1 MFTRSKSYFTTVLLT
16 LSLFLTGCSD
26 SDDDDD
32 VDGIVDATALLVN
45 GIPDSP
51 PLTITFDVDPDE
63 DDLTPESSTL
73 INFQQATSSQLITTS
88 NFSYRVSYENPVSEQ
103 TVTLIA
109 ETNLTIESS
118 TIHTL
123 LLTGTFDTP
132 AVVSLTKPVGDLDTT
147 EELEAEIEMINLSSV
162 DPVSVSLSEQGS
174 TSVPAATLSP
184 GGSIEP
190 YRLNSELTY
199 DLSLEDVNDTLYAV
213 DQLEFTNRSRRTL
226 VITDD
231 LSTNPASVSVFLV
244 TESGSIITFENILA
258 NPALKVVNL
267 VADKTPL
274 NIEISDSFSEAQQ
287 LLTSLEFL
295 EASSQIEVDLAS
307 VFLDVLV
314 TDASDQAQ
322 YSSILSLDGGLS
334 YTLLLAGLARDESIS
349 GRLESNDPRPIST
362 LSNVQVIHGVSS
374 RVIDEDGESETIELD
389 VYKLLGGESLS
400 DVSPIA
406 SGLDFTESQLVTLP
420 ASPTIFVVTEAGTET
435 IVAGPEPLILE
446 PKSNPLLVVSESE
459 GGGLPMKLSLT
470 L

>member
-1 MFTRSKSYFTTVLLT
+1 MFTRSNSYFTTVLLT

-45 GIPDSP
+45 GIHDSP

-73 INFQQATSSQLITTS
+73 INFQQATSSRLITTS
-88 NFSYRVSYENPVSEQ
+88 NFSYRVSYENPVFEQ

-132 AVVSLTKPVGDLDTT
+132 AVASLTKPVGDLDTT

-190 YRLNSELTY
+190 YQLNSELTY

-231 LSTNPASVSVFLV
+231 LSTDPASVSVFLV

-258 NPALKVVNL
+258 NPAIKVVNL
-267 VADKTPL
+267 VADETPL

-334 YTLLLAGLARDESIS
+334 YTLLLAGLARDESIT

-362 LSNVQVIHGVSS
+362 
-374 RVIDEDGESETIELD
+374 
-389 VYKLLGGESLS
+389 
-400 DVSPIA
+400 
-406 SGLDFTESQLVTLP
+406 
-420 ASPTIFVVTEAGTET
+420 
-435 IVAGPEPLILE
+435 
-446 PKSNPLLVVSESE
+446 
-459 GGGLPMKLSLT
+459 
-470 L
+470 